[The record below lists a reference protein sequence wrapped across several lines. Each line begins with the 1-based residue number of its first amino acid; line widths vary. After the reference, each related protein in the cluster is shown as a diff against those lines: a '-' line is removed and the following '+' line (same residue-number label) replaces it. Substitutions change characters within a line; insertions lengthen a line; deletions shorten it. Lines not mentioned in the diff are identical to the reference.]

1 MHGAQWP
8 TSRAAPDGTPDPS
21 RKPPPPPQ
29 SRPSSLPSRAA
40 RPHARR
46 PHSRP
51 DPSRKPPPAAAA
63 TLPASPRLPA
73 ELLRLVVHGRDSGI
87 TFADFPYNLRL
98 PSIDKLIMHQDTN
111 CVWSATFCLQVHHL
125 LAIRSIASLISNH
138 LELSAAVHVL

>member
-87 TFADFPYNLRL
+87 TFADFPYNL
-98 PSIDKLIMHQDTN
+98 S
-111 CVWSATFCLQVHHL
+111 LQVHHL

>member
-1 MHGAQWP
+1 MHGAHL
-8 TSRAAPDGTPDPS
+8 SRSPRRHAGSVAKAAATAAESPFLASLS
-21 RKPPPPPQ
+21 R
-29 SRPSSLPSRAA
+29 STTA
-40 RPHARR
+40 RT
-46 PHSRP
+46 
-51 DPSRKPPPAAAA
+51 AAAA

-73 ELLRLVVHGRDSGI
+73 ELLRLVVHGRDSGV

-125 LAIRSIASLISNH
+125 LAIPSIASLISNH